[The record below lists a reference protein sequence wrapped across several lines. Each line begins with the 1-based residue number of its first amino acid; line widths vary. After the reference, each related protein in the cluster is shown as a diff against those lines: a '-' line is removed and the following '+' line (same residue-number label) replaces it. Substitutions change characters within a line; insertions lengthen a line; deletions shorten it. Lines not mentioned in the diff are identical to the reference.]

1 MGRAGYKTFSRFS
14 KFASLFFGLFI
25 LFCPQLFALTPPK
38 HISGNLETLQKMD
51 EDFAQLFGTILVQ
64 GRDGRTKPMDTVA
77 ADMVRKVTGE
87 LSFKGLTYN
96 QIAAGMILK
105 PELWQT
111 IPIVKVNDP
120 GIKQIIGLD
129 ADEEYFAFEQILEN
143 GNYKLSDALERAQSK
158 KKTQQSSFEREL
170 LQINEKLTLLYGV
183 YIADAFKVFPQKGGV
198 SHAWHNPSDMM
209 RMASRDDRMA
219 INRLQQSL
227 FYGVE
232 NGLRKGEWSDALKA
246 VEAIKT
252 YQREHGAALIPADM
266 KIEAEIFYNRMD
278 LMTRLFPVYLI
289 AGGMLLMLI
298 FVQILKSGLN
308 VRLLETA
315 MVRVLAIGFVV
326 HTAALVIRWYIAGH
340 APWSNTYETMLYI
353 AWSVL
358 LAGTAFARYSKVAT
372 ASAGIFAGIVLFA
385 ASLDWLDPHIANLPP
400 ILKSYWFTIHV
411 SVITASY
418 GLLGLSA
425 MLGALCLVLFVLLK
439 RENEEG
445 NRGRI
450 IRHIKEMTQVNEM
463 AMIVGLS
470 LITAG
475 NFLGAAWANV
485 SWGRSWGWDSK
496 ETWTLVTILVYAAVL
511 HMRYIPRLNTPYIF
525 SLFSLVAYSSVLM
538 TYFGV
543 NYYLS
548 GLHSYASGDA
558 IPVPGWV
565 YAAVFGVGAL
575 IVVSFHSR
583 NTYRGKGMV

>member
-1 MGRAGYKTFSRFS
+1 MGRTGYLTFSTS
-14 KFASLFFGLFI
+14 GKLASILFGLYIFC
-25 LFCPQLFALTPPK
+25 CPQLFALTPPK
-38 HISGNLETLQKMD
+38 HIADNLETLRKMD
-51 EDFAQLFGTILVQ
+51 GDFAQLFGTILVQ
-64 GRDGRTKPMDTVA
+64 GRDGRIKPMDTVA
-77 ADMVRKVTGE
+77 ADLVRKVTGE

-96 QIAAGMILK
+96 QVAAGMILK

-111 IPIVKVNDP
+111 IPMVQLNDP
-120 GIKQIIGLD
+120 GIKRIIGLD
-129 ADEEYFAFEQILEN
+129 EDEEYFAFERILEN
-143 GNYKLSDALERAQSK
+143 GNYKLAEALERAQSK
-158 KKTQQSSFEREL
+158 KKSRQSGFDREL
-170 LQINEKLTLLYGV
+170 IQVNEKLTLLYSV

-198 SHAWHNPSDMM
+198 SHAWHNPSGMM
-209 RMASRDDRMA
+209 RMVSRDDRMA
-219 INRLQQSL
+219 ISRLQQSL

-232 NGLRKGEWSDALKA
+232 NGLRKGEWSDARKA

-252 YQREHGAALIPADM
+252 YQREHGAALIPSDM
-266 KIEAEIFYNRMD
+266 KIEAEVFYNRMD

-289 AGGMLLMLI
+289 AGGMLLILI
-298 FVQILKSGLN
+298 FVQIIRSKLN

-315 MVRVLAIGFVV
+315 MVRVLAVGFVV
-326 HTAALVIRWYIAGH
+326 HTAALAIRWYIAGH

-358 LAGTAFARYSKVAT
+358 LAGMVFARYSKIAT
-372 ASAGIFAGIVLFA
+372 ASAGIFAGVVLFA

-425 MLGALCLVLFVLLK
+425 VLGALCLVLFVLLK
-439 RENEEG
+439 RENEE
-445 NRGRI
+445 RRRERI

-511 HMRYIPRLNTPYIF
+511 HLRYIPRFMTPYIF
-525 SLFSLVAYSSVLM
+525 SLLSLVAYGSVLM

-565 YAAVFGVGAL
+565 YAAVLGTGAL